1 MQREQRLLKIHMSF
15 PESRTEGS
23 VLLVDLHKMIE
34 ETKIKRDQG
43 RKSNG
48 DSKMYKENLKTVV
61 SLGRRS

>member
-1 MQREQRLLKIHMSF
+1 MSF

-34 ETKIKRDQG
+34 ETRIKRDQG